1 LRIEIGSR
9 YRFGSYEVN
18 PADRTVE
25 NDGQPVAITSRA
37 FDVLLYMVR
46 NPQRLLTKEELL
58 NAVWADAAVE
68 EGNLSQSVFLLR
80 KALTGDSRP
89 EPFIVTVA
97 GRGYQF
103 AAAVEEIAPAIEARP
118 DAEPMPVEQLAPVG
132 PAMAG
137 PPARYHRLLWPGL
150 GIAAAA
156 ICAFGVSHFLHGA
169 PSLTGL
175 RQLVL
180 ADFENRT
187 GEMAFDHSL
196 RKALEIDLQQS
207 PYFTVLPEADSRQTL
222 KLMERSPDDALTA
235 PLAREVCERNNSQA
249 VLSGLIA
256 RFGGKYLITLDATD
270 CASGKS
276 LVESKIEATG
286 RDDVLRA
293 LDSIAADIRG
303 RLGESMASIRQFD
316 VPLFPERTGSLDAL
330 RAYSE
335 GVALVNRGKLH
346 EAIPFFDHAI
356 ELDSDFAVARLSL
369 SSVYYTLGERD
380 LEIPN
385 LSKAWALR
393 DTVSERQRLAIAAR
407 YHQSVTGDVDET
419 VRNYQQ
425 WTHIY
430 PLDSAP
436 WANLANAQSYYMAQ
450 YSSAIDAAKHGLALN
465 PRVAFVYVI
474 LARAYVRA
482 GQYGNADTICR
493 QAIAAGLDGPE
504 IHSLMLD
511 TAFIRKDTAGV
522 EAQMKWARGKPAES
536 LISLSA
542 AMIALSQGK
551 ARLGLDL
558 FSQTAELYR
567 KQGLKERGNLMLAAS
582 TRLLFDMGLIAQAR
596 KLVDGLPPIDGQT
609 DLVVAAAEL
618 GETSRAS
625 AILARD
631 LAEFPS
637 DTLWQKVRGP
647 QIQAA
652 ILLYGHKPLEAIN
665 ELKSGVPYDLRN
677 FDLNTMRGRA
687 YLEAGRGQEAVAE
700 YRKILDHQGVDPLS
714 PDYPL
719 AWLGAARG
727 YALCKNIPESRD
739 AYEHFFAA
747 WKAAD
752 ADVPALQQAK
762 LEYAKLTKDRSLRSG
777 RQASASKK
785 P

>member
-1 LRIEIGSR
+1 MHIEIGSV
-9 YRFGSYEVN
+9 YRFGSFEVN
-18 PADRTVE
+18 PSERAVT
-25 NDGQPVAITSRA
+25 DGGKPVAIPSRA

-46 NPQRLLTKEELL
+46 NPRRLLTKEELL
-58 NAVWADAAVE
+58 NAVWSDAAVE

-80 KALTGDSRP
+80 KAFNGNSRP
-89 EPFIVTVA
+89 EPLIVTVP

-103 AAAVEEIAPAIEARP
+103 AAAVEEISTAVEVPAT
-118 DAEPMPVEQLAPVG
+118 AEQIPMEQGPLVDLASR
-132 PAMAG
+132 AT
-137 PPARYHRLLWPGL
+137 PPARHGRWLLLGL

-156 ICAFGVSHFLHGA
+156 VGAFSVSHYPLAA
-169 PSLTGL
+169 PPLSGQ

-207 PYFTVLPEADSRQTL
+207 PFFTVLPEADSRQTL
-222 KLMERSPDDALTA
+222 KLMEHSPDDALTA

-270 CASGKS
+270 CAAGKS
-276 LVESKIEATG
+276 LVQSKTEAAS

-293 LDSIAADIRG
+293 LDRIAADMRG

-316 VPLFPERTGSLDAL
+316 APLFPERTGSLDAL
-330 RAYSE
+330 RSYSE
-335 GVALVNRGKLH
+335 GVALVNQGKLH
-346 EAIPFFDHAI
+346 EAIPFLDHAI

-385 LSKAWALR
+385 IAKAWALR
-393 DTVSERQRLAIAAR
+393 DTVGERQRLAITAR
-407 YHQSVTGDVDET
+407 YHQSVTGDLDEA

-425 WTHIY
+425 WTRTY
-430 PLDSAP
+430 PLDPAP
-436 WANLANAQSYYMAQ
+436 WSSLANAESVIAQ
-450 YSSAIDAAKHGLALN
+450 YPAAIDAAKHSLALN
-465 PRVAFVYVI
+465 PKVAVVYVI
-474 LARAYVRA
+474 LARAYIRSS
-482 GQYGNADTICR
+482 QYGNADTICR
-493 QAIAAGLDGPE
+493 QAIAAGLDGAD
-504 IHSLMLD
+504 IHGLMLD

-522 EAQMKWARGKPAES
+522 EAEMKWAQGKPAES
-536 LISLSA
+536 LMLLRA

-567 KQGLKERGNLMLAAS
+567 KQGLKERGNLVLAAS
-582 TRLLFDMGLIAQAR
+582 TRLLFDMGLIAEAR
-596 KLVDGLPPIDGQT
+596 ELVDRLPPIDGQT
-609 DLVVAAAEL
+609 DLIVAAAEL
-618 GETSRAS
+618 GDTARAS
-625 AILARD
+625 GILDHD

-647 QIQAA
+647 QIRAA
-652 ILLYGHKPLEAIN
+652 LLLQGHKPLEAIN
-665 ELKSGVPYDLRN
+665 ELRSGVPYDLRT
-677 FDLNTMRGRA
+677 FDLNTLRGRA
-687 YLEAGRGQEAVAE
+687 YLEAGKGQEAVAE

-727 YALCKNIPESRD
+727 YALSKNIPESRD
-739 AYEHFFAA
+739 AYEHFFGV
-747 WKAAD
+747 WKDAD

-762 LEYAKLTKDRSLRSG
+762 LEYAKVSEAPA
-777 RQASASKK
+777 Q